1 MSRTRK
7 RQSRPLGAEPSA
19 VQGEGHRTAPQPTEG
34 ARAFDPRSRL
44 AGRRLV
50 IHNQPQPAPV
60 PMKMLSVRAQ
70 NVLKELATELTGE
83 QPPKGTWTP
92 SRELLLAL
100 TVQRLLMARNCG
112 PQTTREIIA
121 WAQGCGVTIK
131 PSFQAGRSL
140 SEMWTRLIA
149 NAAGGALT
157 TADVIEALQKSIR
170 RKSARIP
177 IAFQIVLVKIL
188 LSSFE

>member
-1 MSRTRK
+1 MSRTSK
-7 RQSRPLGAEPSA
+7 RQSRPLGTEPSSGH
-19 VQGEGHRTAPQPTEG
+19 GEGHRGAPQPTEA
-34 ARAFDPRSRL
+34 ARASDARSRL

-70 NVLKELATELTGE
+70 NVLKELATEVTGE
-83 QPPKGTWTP
+83 QPPKGPWAP
-92 SRELLLAL
+92 PRELLLAL
-100 TVQRLLMARNCG
+100 TAQRLMTARNCG
-112 PQTTREIIA
+112 PRTTREIVA

-149 NAAGGALT
+149 NAASGALT
-157 TADVIEALQKSIR
+157 SADVIEALEKSIR
-170 RKSARIP
+170 RKSVRIP